1 MFSWKTQFSAKKFSL
16 LPEIKNKIS
25 DEKIQNSAEKIQKIT
40 NRVDWMLSERDC
52 DVIIMFIAS
61 TKIPER
67 ERASHLP
74 AFMGNCLTISYTF

>member
-1 MFSWKTQFSAKKFSL
+1 MQ
-16 LPEIKNKIS
+16 KNSVCCQKQKIKIS